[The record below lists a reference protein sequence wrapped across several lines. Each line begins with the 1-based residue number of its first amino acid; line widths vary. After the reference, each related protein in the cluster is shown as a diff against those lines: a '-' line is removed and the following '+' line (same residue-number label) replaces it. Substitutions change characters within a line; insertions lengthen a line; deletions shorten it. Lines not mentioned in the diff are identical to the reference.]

1 MIIVAGRQASRFSG
15 SAASALGQD
24 EVAAAA
30 ASAAP
35 SIQPTQAELAADS
48 KTDKSPGSTASPA
61 MHARADEV
69 VL

>member
-1 MIIVAGRQASRFSG
+1 MIIVAGRFSG

-30 ASAAP
+30 APAVP
-35 SIQPTQAELAADS
+35 SIQPTQAELTADI

-61 MHARADEV
+61 THARADEV
-69 VL
+69 VQ